1 MRSHALSLLL
11 LSLSILVAITQ
22 GIYADEAYQNDYH
35 HALLGTPQ
43 PHTTF
48 FHRPSAASKAFL
60 LYTLSKKHVLGAVN
74 PKDGAIVWRQYLK
87 EDVYNETAARSFL
100 KAGEGEN
107 VIVSAVGGAVKA
119 WDAAD
124 GRLAWAWETKG
135 IIQGLEVLE
144 MEGASKD
151 VIVLSLED
159 GKSIITRL
167 GTADGQVV
175 WTYVDE
181 RWDGQEIV

>member
-1 MRSHALSLLL
+1 MRSHALSLFVLFLTLL
-11 LSLSILVAITQ
+11 NPSTHA
-22 GIYADEAYQNDYH
+22 IYADEAYQNDYH

-48 FHRPSAASKAFL
+48 FHPPSAASKASL
-60 LYTLSKKHVLGAVN
+60 LYTLSEKHVLGAVN

-87 EDVYNETAARSFL
+87 EDVHDGVASKSFL

-135 IIQGLEVLE
+135 TIEDLEVLE

-151 VIVLSLED
+151 VVVLSREE
-159 GKSIITRL
+159 GISIVTRL
-167 GTADGQVV
+167 ATANGQVM

-181 RWDGQEIV
+181 R